1 MLFDTHAH
9 YDDERFDEDRDT
21 LLASMPENNV
31 GLILNP
37 GCDVESSRKAVS
49 YANKYPFVY
58 AAVGIHPENIED
70 GWEADLETIR
80 ALAQNESKGRAIG
93 EIGLDYDGEKDERA
107 RVRQQ
112 VVLARQCLN
121 IWAHAI
127 KRSWRVHC
135 TSLSSCMTAMR
146 TPTAWRSP
154 VGIRM

>member
-80 ALAQNESKGRAIG
+80 ALAQNESKVRAIG
-93 EIGLDYDGEKDERA
+93 EIGLDYTGKKMSV
-107 RVRQQ
+107 RVRGSR
-112 VVLARQCLN
+112 LYLPAK
-121 IWAHAI
+121 W
-127 KRSWRVHC
+127 SWRVHC

>member
-80 ALAQNESKGRAIG
+80 ALAQNESKVRAIG
-93 EIGLDYDGEKDERA
+93 EIGLDYYWEKDERA
-107 RVRQQ
+107 RARQQ
-112 VVLARQCLN
+112 VVLPAK
-121 IWAHAI
+121 W
-127 KRSWRVHC
+127 SWRVHC